1 MLTLKADVCYL
12 DEKLCFTFAADNIFM
27 SFLSKMRVK
36 QDEPLWL
43 LSCPPEC
50 ASLFDVE
57 EIKTKLSGKEQP
69 KQLVF
74 FAMDKAE
81 LDKTFPKIAKHLA
94 EDAVCWI
101 AYPKKSSGIK
111 SDLVRDEGWGIIDE
125 SGYQLVTSVS
135 VNENWTGM
143 RVRKPDPNA
152 VYKRTVPM
160 EERKTEGVD
169 YVNRTVTIPPDAMK
183 AMKPYKGLDTFFHSM
198 AFSHKREYIEA
209 IADAKKP
216 ETRQRRI
223 EKMVEM
229 VLKIR
234 EEKELKK
241 KK

>member
-1 MLTLKADVCYL
+1 
-12 DEKLCFTFAADNIFM
+12 M
-27 SFLSKMRVK
+27 SLLSKIKVK
-36 QDEPLWL
+36 QDGPLWL

-50 ASLFDVE
+50 ISLFGVE
-57 EIKTKLSGKEQP
+57 EIRTKLSGKDQP

-74 FAMDKAE
+74 FATDKAE
-81 LDKTFPKIAKHLA
+81 LDRIFPKIAKHLA

-101 AYPKKSSGIK
+101 AYPKRSRGIK
-111 SDLVRDEGWGIIDE
+111 SDLVRDEGWGIIAE
-125 SGYQLVTSVS
+125 SGYQFVTSVS

-143 RVRKPDPNA
+143 RIRKPNPDA

-160 EERKTEGVD
+160 GERKTEGVD
-169 YVNRTVTIPPDAMK
+169 YVNRTVTLPPDAMN
-183 AMKPYKGLDTFFHSM
+183 AMKPFKGLDTFFHSM
-198 AFSHKREYIEA
+198 SFSHKREYIEA
-209 IADAKKP
+209 IADAKKT
-216 ETRQRRI
+216 ETRRRRI